1 MGKREY
7 EYTVSETDHSI
18 SKIREKEE
26 FYGLEIAEPMIFPK
40 KMGDLSKEIF
50 SDKKI
55 MDNFEYTTDTP
66 NESVIR
72 ESSRLWEELGFDIHE
87 VSYYGIPYKFKGKA
101 DEEFIKAVTNGS
113 PFDIPFKFVDDF
125 NKTTVSADRIRFTKG
140 NAIVFKHVKLPK
152 LRDDINSTIYAH
164 EIAHTQLDTAG
175 SGVESIKN
183 YETMPIFIEQLF
195 ADKLD
200 SKGSLLEQSRNY
212 RLAYMAA
219 AINMLK
225 NNEEMDF
232 EKRITLEMDIIS
244 TIQGI
249 DLFNKYKAASKKE
262 RKEMIDSI
270 NRIFSGDYLVE
281 DMLGKYNSNF
291 DLFETNLN
299 TLVKKR
305 K

>member
-1 MGKREY
+1 MSKHEY
-7 EYTVSETDHSI
+7 EYTIDPQDHSI
-18 SKIREKEE
+18 GKIREKEE
-26 FYGLEIAEPMIFPK
+26 FYGLEISEPMIFPK
-40 KMGDLSKEIF
+40 KMGELSKEIF
-50 SDKKI
+50 ADKKI
-55 MDNFEYTTDTP
+55 MDTFEYQLDTP
-66 NESVIR
+66 DESAIKA
-72 ESSRLWEELGFDIHE
+72 SSKLWEELGFEIHD
-87 VSYYGIPYKFKGKA
+87 VSYYGVPYKFKGKA
-101 DEEFIKAVTNGS
+101 DEEFFKAVANGS
-113 PFDIPFKFVDDF
+113 PFDIPIKFVDDF
-125 NKTTVSADRIRFTKG
+125 NKTNVSADRIRFTKS

-152 LRDDINSTIYAH
+152 VGDQINSTIYAH

-175 SGVESIKN
+175 SGVESIKS
-183 YETMPIFIEQLF
+183 YETMPMFIEQIF

-200 SKGSLLEQSRNY
+200 SNGALLEQSRNH

-281 DMLGKYNSNF
+281 EMLGKYNSHF
-291 DLFETNLN
+291 DKVEPNLK

>member
-1 MGKREY
+1 MSKREY
-7 EYTVSETDHSI
+7 EYTLNETDHSI

-26 FYGLEIAEPMIFPK
+26 FYGLELSEPMIFPK

-55 MDNFEYTTDTP
+55 MDNFEYPTDTQ

-72 ESSRLWEELGFDIHE
+72 ESSRLWDELGFDIHE
-87 VSYYGIPYKFKGKA
+87 VSYYGIPFKFKGKA

-164 EIAHTQLDTAG
+164 EIAHVELDTAG

-183 YETMPIFIEQLF
+183 YETMPIFMEQLF

-200 SKGSLLEQSRNY
+200 SKGTLLEQSRNH

-249 DLFNKYKAASKKE
+249 DLFNKYKASSKKE
-262 RKEMIDSI
+262 RKEMIDNI
-270 NRIFSGDYLVE
+270 NRLFSGDYLVE
-281 DMLGKYNSNF
+281 EMLGKYNSHF
-291 DLFETNLN
+291 DKVEPNLK

-305 K
+305 